1 MAVNALT
8 NRVYRIGE
16 FRVDTRNRLLLRGS
30 ETVAVTPKA
39 FDLLVL
45 FIESR
50 GMLLKKDELIERLW
64 GSTVVEESNLA
75 RNVSFLRKALGEQGA
90 SFIVS
95 GD

>member
-1 MAVNALT
+1 M
-8 NRVYRIGE
+8 
-16 FRVDTRNRLLLRGS
+16 RGS